1 MELMK
6 IESICTSPITVPEPG
21 LWSGVFAMAL
31 CVFALIASEF
41 MPVSLLTPIAAALQV
56 SEGLVGYGIAISGAF
71 AVVTSLSIGRLL
83 GGADR
88 RIVLL
93 VLTALMG
100 VSGLVI
106 GFASSYATYMVGRAL
121 IGIVVGGFWSLSA
134 AVAMRLVP
142 SRDLPKALA
151 VFNGGN
157 ALAMVVA
164 APLGSYLDAVIGW
177 RGAFLS
183 LAPLALIALAW
194 QWLSLP
200 AMKGASIA
208 TRRRGALELLR
219 DRVVIT
225 GVAAAGAFFMG
236 RFVLFTYVRPFL
248 EEVTRLDASGVSMTL
263 LAIGVAGFMG
273 TSLIARVLKHA
284 GVHRTLA
291 IIPIIMAVLA
301 LALIATG
308 TSALSTIV
316 LMALWSLIST
326 PAPVGWW
333 AWLADTLPKD
343 AEAGGGLMVATVQ
356 VCIALG
362 STLGGVLFDS
372 MGYRATFTASAAL
385 LLAAAA
391 AAVLAA
397 HVQRNHVEVS
407 Q

>member
-1 MELMK
+1 MK

-21 LWSGVFAMAL
+21 LWSGVFAMAI